1 MTADIWTSHNKGFLG
16 MTAHWIDPSTFLRGH
31 AALACKRVKGRHT
44 YDVIANEIEQV
55 HSAYGLNSKV
65 TATVTDNGSN
75 FVKAFRMFEQSDSD
89 EESEED
95 EEVTFT
101 DVAQT
106 LSTDYDGQFS
116 LPPHLRCASHTLNL
130 IFHDVEKWLTAN
142 ESKVIYRSAIS
153 KCSALWTKAN
163 RSSVASEL
171 VDNFFKKKLIV
182 PTSTRWNSFH
192 DALSRITD
200 IPVAELNTV
209 CAQFG
214 IKCFN
219 DREYLFLKEYCI
231 VLKPL
236 TVVLDIL
243 QGEDNCYFG
252 TLLPT
257 LEILMSRT
265 LALRDELRMT
275 ASLPDV
281 IVQVI

>member
-1 MTADIWTSHNKGFLG
+1 MNAFLG
-16 MTAHWIDPSTFLRGH
+16 MTAHWIDPSTFVCGH
-31 AALACKRVKGRHT
+31 AALACKRVRGRHT

-55 HSAYGLNSKV
+55 HSAYGLGSKV
-65 TATVTDNGSN
+65 IATVTDNRTN
-75 FVKAFRMFEQSDSD
+75 FIKASKMFEHSDSD

-101 DVAQT
+101 DVEQT
-106 LSTDYDGQFS
+106 LFTDSDGQFS

-130 IFHDVEKWLTAN
+130 IFHDVEKRLKAN
-142 ESKVIYRSAIS
+142 ESKVIYRNAVS
-153 KCSALWTKAN
+153 KCSALWTKAK
-163 RSSVASEL
+163 RSSVAS
-171 VDNFFKKKLIV
+171 FFLKKKLIV

-192 DALSRITD
+192 DALSRITN

-209 CAQFG
+209 CTWFG
-214 IKCFN
+214 IKCFM

-236 TVVLDIL
+236 TVALDIM

-265 LALRDELRMT
+265 LALQDEFRIT
-275 ASLPDV
+275 AYLPYV